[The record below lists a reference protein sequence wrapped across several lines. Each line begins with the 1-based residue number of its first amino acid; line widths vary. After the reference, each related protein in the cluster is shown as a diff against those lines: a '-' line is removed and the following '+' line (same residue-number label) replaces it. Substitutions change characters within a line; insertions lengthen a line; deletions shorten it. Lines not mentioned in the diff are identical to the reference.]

1 MRNAPS
7 DPQRLLEEIDA
18 RQDEVLEKLAELNER
33 VESLLRE
40 CLAAFRSTS
49 PDAGPSLPPGGVGA
63 PHASIP
69 PVKMPRL
76 ADRADQPQ
84 AK

>member
-1 MRNAPS
+1 MNAPS
-7 DPQRLLEEIDA
+7 EQRTLLEEIDA

-40 CLAAFRSTS
+40 CLAAFRDGE
-49 PDAGPSLPPGGVGA
+49 PQPEASLPPGGVAA
-63 PHASIP
+63 PHTSIP
-69 PVKMPRL
+69 AVKMSRL

-84 AK
+84 TN